1 MRKVIAVKRPSS
13 ASTALK
19 ASTYI
24 KAAEEDDGTDGIL
37 DAIDD
42 VADNIEDIQDTVDNV
57 KEDDIDIQLNN
68 NIADHY
74 LAECDKCGG
83 VFISAVVESDQDIDH
98 VSGVC
103 PICGNETDQYLK
115 WIIRDASSDDKTQ
128 VSPKEG
134 TE

>member
-13 ASTALK
+13 TSTALK

-42 VADNIEDIQDTVDNV
+42 VADNIEDIQDTVDDV

-74 LAECDKCGG
+74 LAECDRCGG

-103 PICGNETDQYLK
+103 PICGEETDQYLK
-115 WIIRDASSDDKTQ
+115 WIIRDAGSDDKTQ

>member
-1 MRKVIAVKRPSS
+1 MRKIIAVKRPSLAS
-13 ASTALK
+13 AALK

-24 KAAEEDDGTDGIL
+24 KAAEEDDETDGIL

-42 VADNIEDIQDTVDNV
+42 VADNIEDIQDTVDDV

-115 WIIRDASSDDKTQ
+115 WIIRDADIKEDTQ